1 MGSNYAQTGKGAS
14 DTENRLN
21 FLLESVESQHP
32 FSKKNFASMQKLVF
46 LWVIGDS
53 DGRMGKLLETEIQRI
68 VEDERTIWIIH
79 SNAENI
85 TGEETYQKFYEGID
99 CASRNYLSVDMDHL
113 MFCPIFLPGC
123 FQKTEDGERFTQ
135 ACLFVQREMRK
146 RHRYPEWSPFVFLHD
161 ENVDMTRTQLRSTV
175 QFMNAVIEDGRSNF
189 RDCCCPSCLI
199 SDVNER
205 GQEISAEQKAKVI
218 VMLTVFRNT
227 MCENGE
233 LLNSILLPV
242 SKGDEEYFFTARAIS
257 ICEPV
262 KSLMLNRLLA
272 VHNHFLHGRFSQ
284 EKLFDNWKHGFFEG
298 SIWKEQLDKVAHD
311 EKYTI
316 LTAPIYSN
324 IPLPDLKKYEMT
336 LRKFCDQ
343 YYFKP
348 LADGEEKLLE
358 EWWKSFWEEFFM
370 QHAGSVETLDVL
382 EENREKI
389 IDKTPPT
396 NVRRAGSIYTADLRK
411 GCEDWL
417 VNELKQ
423 QQKYLVEKAM
433 KPDGKY
439 MRRFRGKKESLKDG
453 LQKLES
459 LIRNQITR
467 LRQSELLLNTG
478 GGHVA
483 NPQEEAEHWLRDYIN
498 NEPKKVTEIYRIYQ
512 GMLCEMFRKNSD
524 SMEGIGPQLL
534 EIYNKIVAGSIES
547 RESYMKTKLA
557 NLAGSDMEQLILR
570 LGESWMYPVRLI
582 GNRDQNKNQRL
593 YVMGNRENYFCSRM
607 LEQRNYQVA
616 FKESTLD
623 DRLEI
628 VRVSDRFTVQQIFSD
643 EQESEYS
650 GLL

>member
-1 MGSNYAQTGKGAS
+1 MGSNYAQMGKGTS
-14 DTENRLN
+14 ETENKLN
-21 FLLESVESQHP
+21 FLLDSVESQHP
-32 FSKKNFASMQKLVF
+32 FSKKNFAVMQKLVF
-46 LWVIGDS
+46 LWVIGDT
-53 DGRMGKLLETEIQRI
+53 DQQMGKLLETEIQRI
-68 VEDERTIWIIH
+68 VEDERTIWIIY
-79 SNAENI
+79 SDAENI
-85 TGEETYQKFYEGID
+85 TEKDIYQKFYEGID
-99 CASRNYLSVDMDHL
+99 CASRNYLNIDMDHL
-113 MFCPIFLPGC
+113 MVCPIFLPGC
-123 FQKTEDGERFTQ
+123 FKKQEDGERLTK
-135 ACLFVQREMRK
+135 ACLFVQQEMRR
-146 RHRYPEWSPFVFLHD
+146 RHRYPEWSPFVLLHD
-161 ENVDMTRTQLRSTV
+161 ENVDMTRVQLRSTI
-175 QFMNAVIEDGRSNF
+175 QFMNAVIEDGRNNF
-189 RDCCCPSCLI
+189 RDCCCPCCVI

-227 MCENGE
+227 MCENGD
-233 LLNSILLPV
+233 LLKSILLPV

-272 VHNHFLHGRFSQ
+272 VHNHFLDGRFSQ

-298 SIWKEQLDKVAHD
+298 SIWKEHLDKVAHD
-311 EKYTI
+311 EKYAV
-316 LTAPIYSN
+316 LTEPIYSN
-324 IPLPDLKKYEMT
+324 IPLSDAKKYEAS

-348 LADGEEKLLE
+348 LADDAERILE
-358 EWWKSFWEEFFM
+358 EWWKSFWEEYFL
-370 QHAGSVETLDVL
+370 QLVGSVKTLDGL

-389 IDKTPPT
+389 IDKVPLT
-396 NVRRAGSIYTADLRK
+396 NVRRASSIYTTDLRK
-411 GCEDWL
+411 SCEDWL
-417 VNELKQ
+417 VHELKQ
-423 QQKYLVEKAM
+423 QQKYLVEKAL

-439 MRRFRGKKESLKDG
+439 MRRFRGTKEALKDG

-483 NPQEEAEHWLRDYIN
+483 NPQEEAEHWLQDYIN
-498 NEPKKVTEIYRIYQ
+498 NEPRKVTEIYHIYQ
-512 GMLCEMFRKNSD
+512 ELLCEMFRKNPD
-524 SMEGIGPQLL
+524 SMDGIGSQLL
-534 EIYNKIVAGSIES
+534 EVYNKIVAGSIES

-557 NLAGSDMEQLILR
+557 KLAGSDMEQLILR

-582 GNRDQNKNQRL
+582 GSKDQNKTQRL

-628 VRVSDRFTVQQIFSD
+628 VRVSDRFTEQQIFS
-643 EQESEYS
+643 E
-650 GLL
+650 